1 VWGHRNIDNFGF
13 EYIEVGNNAADVI
26 EFMIDCISA
35 FRDELITPEDLDG
48 YIRKKR
54 EMESD
59 PEEEYTIGK

>member
-1 VWGHRNIDNFGF
+1 MWGLRNIDNFGF

-26 EFMIDCISA
+26 ESMINGISA
-35 FRDELITPEDLDG
+35 FRDELITPQDLDG

-59 PEEEYTIGK
+59 PEEEDTNGK